1 MILNY
6 KKISIDQT
14 FLFFLIK
21 RNKIQSIVDNLLL
34 FFILFNYSKFY
45 SKNNF
50 VDLLLGKREINETY
64 GLIINNF
71 LTLFKI

>member
-45 SKNNF
+45 NKNNF

>member
-6 KKISIDQT
+6 KKISIDQI

-21 RNKIQSIVDNLLL
+21 RNKIQSSVDNLLL

-45 SKNNF
+45 NKNNF